1 MNLIRPDWPAP
12 DNVGALISTR
22 RGGQSRGAYAD
33 NNFALHVEDDE
44 ADVMANRERLREH
57 LALPT
62 DPQWLTQVH
71 GTKVVAARA
80 DGRVRTAD
88 GCYSRTPGLAC
99 AVLTADCLPLLFCN
113 RSGTQVAAI
122 HAGWRG
128 LAKGVVRRA
137 LSCFDEAPENL
148 LVYLGPALSRQ
159 HFEVGVEVLEAF
171 FRSAQDA
178 DHSERIAASFTPG
191 ARPLH
196 FFWGS
201 VRPGPGGIERPGRH
215 RNLRRPLLH
224 LRRVRALLFLSTRA
238 CYRPHGEPDMVGPL
252 NGNTFFY

>member
-44 ADVMANRERLREH
+44 ADVMANRERLREQ

-137 LSCFDEAPENL
+137 LSCFNEAPENL

-196 FFWGS
+196 FFGDLYALARAELNALG
-201 VRPGPGGIERPGRH
+201 VTAIYGGHYCTYAEPERFYSYRRERVTGRMASLIWLA
-215 RNLRRPLLH
+215 R
-224 LRRVRALLFLSTRA
+224 
-238 CYRPHGEPDMVGPL
+238 
-252 NGNTFFY
+252 